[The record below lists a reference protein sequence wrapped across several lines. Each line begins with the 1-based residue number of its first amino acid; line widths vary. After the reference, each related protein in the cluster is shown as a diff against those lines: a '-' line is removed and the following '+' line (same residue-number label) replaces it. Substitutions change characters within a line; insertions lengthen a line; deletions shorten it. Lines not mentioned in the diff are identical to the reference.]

1 MIKYCIFTLVCGLAL
16 CLNSCNV
23 TCEYTC
29 EEPVSSISETSTAK
43 VSRSKCD
50 DCDFARVNT
59 WELAGYDCTCKE
71 E

>member
-1 MIKYCIFTLVCGLAL
+1 MIKCFIFTIVCSLAL

-29 EEPVSSISETSTAK
+29 EGIGDTETGSSK
-43 VSRSKCD
+43 VSKSKCD
-50 DCDFARVNT
+50 DCDFVAVNV
-59 WELAGYDCTCKE
+59 WDNSGWDCTCSE